1 MLKKASVLLASLVL
15 FMGLW
20 LSVRPV
26 FYGRANRLELYL
38 KSNSSNAQIVR
49 VNGNDLQLASGVKGE
64 CFKTDKKSF
73 ELEDFL
79 LEFQA
84 KKVLE
89 ESTQDGQS
97 IYAYSPKIRYCR
109 KIQGKTVNLQVF
121 VGKEEITVGTPLI
134 FGGY

>member
-38 KSNSSNAQIVR
+38 KSNSSNARIVR
-49 VNGNDLQLASGVKGE
+49 INGNDFQLASGVKGE
-64 CFKTDKKSF
+64 CFKTDKKTF
-73 ELEDFL
+73 VLGDFL

-84 KKVLE
+84 QKVFE
-89 ESTQDGQS
+89 ETTQEGRS
-97 IYAYSPKIRYCR
+97 VYAYSPKIRYCR
-109 KIQGKTVNLQVF
+109 KVQGKTVNLQVF